1 VTVDPQTLLVAG
13 LIAFMFLIR
22 TISGG
27 SGWGATTRCSLQYS
41 RDRFSA
47 LSILSRAA
55 LQDRRAG
62 QRPQVLDRLSGRSL
76 RVRCAGSR
84 PTGIRDS
91 RFAATRIGSGESRC
105 PTRGRGGCCRPRER
119 AGGAAR
125 TAEALSIDASSM
137 FMWKVSASTPS
148 SGEPILWMTL
158 TPPPPWGDNPFR
170 SG

>member
-27 SGWGATTRCSLQYS
+27 SGWGSYHQVSLQYS

-76 RVRCAGSR
+76 RVRMRQDLADR
-84 PTGIRDS
+84 Y
-91 RFAATRIGSGESRC
+91 
-105 PTRGRGGCCRPRER
+105 PR
-119 AGGAAR
+119 
-125 TAEALSIDASSM
+125 
-137 FMWKVSASTPS
+137 
-148 SGEPILWMTL
+148 
-158 TPPPPWGDNPFR
+158 
-170 SG
+170 